1 MRLADTQQEVAENI
15 SARIAQLPSK
25 SRAELVKLWDETFSD
40 PPPAKLRK
48 ELMVPILAYRIQ
60 ELAFGGLSNSA
71 RKRLAELV
79 GANRGRRP
87 SKRSVDEPVAS
98 CAKLIRSWQGEVH
111 EVLIIED
118 GYLYRGEHFQKLS
131 PIAKRIT
138 GTQWS
143 GPAFFGTKPKDGRR

>member
-1 MRLADTQQEVAENI
+1 MGLAETQQQIAENVSARVAE
-15 SARIAQLPSK
+15 LPTK
-25 SRAELVKLWDETFSD
+25 DRAGLVEIWGETFSD
-40 PPPAKLRK
+40 SPPAKLRK

-79 GANRGRRP
+79 AANRGRRP
-87 SKRSVDEPVAS
+87 RKRSVDESAAN
-98 CAKLIRSWQGEVH
+98 CAKLIRSWRGEVH
-111 EVLIIED
+111 EVLITED

-143 GPAFFGTKPKDGRR
+143 GPAFFGTKTKDARR